1 MLFPDKV
8 IVVVFTDLISITS
21 ANLVAKRD
29 AIHPCGPSRHARSDT
44 TPHTT
49 PAGLTRLSLRVLA
62 LRRALR
68 RATWSGL
75 PRACT
80 RRTRRRGRGSPR
92 KRRWPTRTQR
102 VVGHVQRIV
111 RKLALCYEHECSHG
125 RMARGKRSILLAS
138 PFCVFL
144 FFSFLFLKC
153 VWVFW
158 FCCYPLSLVNTGTD
172 GSVFHPC

>member
-1 MLFPDKV
+1 MCR
-8 IVVVFTDLISITS
+8 DLISITS

-29 AIHPCGPSRHARSDT
+29 AIHPCGTSRHARSDT

-62 LRRALR
+62 LRRALG

-75 PRACT
+75 SRACT
-80 RRTRRRGRGSPR
+80 RRARRRGRGSPR

-102 VVGHVQRIV
+102 VIGHVQRIV
-111 RKLALCYEHECSHG
+111 RKLALCYEHERSHS
-125 RMARGKRSILLAS
+125 RMARGKRPILLCIS
-138 PFCVFL
+138 FLSLSFL
-144 FFSFLFLKC
+144 FFEICLGIL
-153 VWVFW
+153 VLL
-158 FCCYPLSLVNTGTD
+158 LSTFLVNTGTD